1 MELVSGMGD
10 APGLAD
16 GKGGLAGAGGVD
28 GALLLLLAAALLRLR
43 SGYQLHTAR
52 EDMLDILVLGSR
64 SAVFVGCL
72 LACRTILYFI

>member
-28 GALLLLLAAALLRLR
+28 GALLLLLAAALLR

-64 SAVFVGCL
+64 SAVFLGCL